1 MVIVGVITSSI
12 RAYCFDAG
20 VQLGGFTDG
29 ERQHHQSKCKPV
41 LVVYYTPLCIDQRIH
56 SLCVAQNVWR
66 IMQETVERGK
76 PEVGRQLLSQVQ
88 KVDRELF
95 RDLGVRWNKLMDT
108 LKID

>member
-1 MVIVGVITSSI
+1 MVIVGVITQ
-12 RAYCFDAG
+12 AYLRIALMQAFNLEDSLMVSGNIINQNVSPCW
-20 VQLGGFTDG
+20 LCT
-29 ERQHHQSKCKPV
+29 
-41 LVVYYTPLCIDQRIH
+41 TPLCIDQRIH

-88 KVDRELF
+88 KVDKQLF
-95 RDLGVRWNKLMDT
+95 QELGVRWNKLMDT